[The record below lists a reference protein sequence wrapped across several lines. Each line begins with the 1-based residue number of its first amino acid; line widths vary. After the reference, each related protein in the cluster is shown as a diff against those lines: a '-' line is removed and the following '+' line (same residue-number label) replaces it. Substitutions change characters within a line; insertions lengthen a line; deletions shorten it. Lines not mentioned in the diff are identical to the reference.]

1 MPESQPASPARA
13 LNPLQSAVFEATSNE
28 PLRDVSFAGRLGIV
42 AILSFA
48 LVSIGFILL
57 EGWSNWKDLD
67 GDLIRRGL
75 HTLSIIRIVLYLI
88 AAIWFLRWT
97 FICATNAKRIAPH
110 NPDINPATA
119 VGSFFI
125 PILNLF
131 GPYQQVLEIV
141 EVTEKRLAQ
150 FDIKPLVRP
159 WWLAWW
165 GMNAIWVLGS
175 EIRTPAVMAA
185 ELLLTLSA
193 SSWSIRLMAK
203 LSQAQSE
210 IRPPFEVI
218 HAAPKPKPKR
228 EQVRRP
234 AKPGY
239 AAAKPSSP
247 VPQRTPSA
255 AQKPPPS
262 SNPP

>member
-13 LNPLQSAVFEATSNE
+13 LNPLQSALLEASSNE
-28 PLRDVSFAGRLGIV
+28 PLRDVSFAGRLGIM
-42 AILSFA
+42 AILSFS
-48 LVSIGFILL
+48 LVSIGFILM

-75 HTLSIIRIVLYLI
+75 HTLSIIRIGLYLI

-97 FICATNAKRIAPH
+97 FLCAANAKRIAPQ

-125 PILNLF
+125 PILNF
-131 GPYQQVLEIV
+131 ITPYQQILGIV

-165 GMNAIWVLGS
+165 GMNAVWVLGS

-193 SSWSIRLMAK
+193 SSWSIRLISK

-218 HAAPKPKPKR
+218 HVAPRPKPKR
-228 EQVRRP
+228 EQVRKP
-234 AKPGY
+234 SKPGY
-239 AAAKPSSP
+239 AAAKPASP
-247 VPQRTPSA
+247 LPQRTPPS
-255 AQKPPPS
+255 AQKPPTS
-262 SNPP
+262 SDPP